1 MFSFKSF
8 FALTLLSCGNA
19 LVLPKFC
26 VAKYECPFKMNVLA
40 NAHRNLFPNSTIDRA
55 CWNNHVKERLL
66 DLEQL
71 SDYNQ
76 CHRNFHK
83 NMCMMVEEQLLSPA
97 DDICLVQY
105 FTHIYKANQC
115 RHGYKNSLKLRPLF
129 IKRMMP
135 TKMVAPINSLQI
147 TIGPY
152 IVIIL
157 FLSCILNSM

>member
-1 MFSFKSF
+1 MLYFKLLIILTS
-8 FALTLLSCGNA
+8 ALTSIANA
-19 LVLPKFC
+19 PPKFC
-26 VAKYECPFKMNVLA
+26 VAKYECPFKMNVLT
-40 NAHRNLFPNSTIDRA
+40 NAHRNLFPNSTIDRV
-55 CWNNHVKERLL
+55 CWNNHVKEQLL